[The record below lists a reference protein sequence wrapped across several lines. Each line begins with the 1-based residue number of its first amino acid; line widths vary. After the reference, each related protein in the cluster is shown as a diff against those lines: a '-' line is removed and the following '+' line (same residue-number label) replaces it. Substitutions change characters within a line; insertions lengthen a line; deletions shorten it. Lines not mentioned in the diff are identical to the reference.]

1 MRKPLLLLA
10 IALLTL
16 TSCSEKAQW
25 ISSRD
30 NKNQVNT
37 WIAFRKDLNI
47 NKVPTTAVA
56 RIAADSKY
64 WLMINGETVVRE
76 GALKR
81 GPNPDDTYCDEV
93 DLAPF
98 LHEGENQIAVL
109 LWYFGKDGFAH
120 NSSGRA
126 ALLLDCPKAGLR
138 SGSDW
143 IARIHPAFQNTTDPN
158 PNYRLA
164 ESNVR
169 FNATKDIH
177 EWEIMSREELDSLG
191 FQPAIVEGR
200 EGDFPWGKLVKRPI
214 PQWKD
219 FGVKEV
225 AFERR
230 GDTAVARLPYDM
242 QFTPVVTL
250 DAHQAARRVKIQT
263 DHAFTGAGDDIVHCL
278 RAEYVTVEGIQ
289 TYESLGWLNGDKLYV
304 IAPETIDIVSIG
316 YRESGYDTEPEGSF
330 HCGNDF
336 YNAFWQK
343 ALRTVYV
350 NMRDNFFDCP
360 DRERAQWWGDVVLTS
375 GELFY
380 SYSTSSHL
388 LVKKAIDELCAF
400 QREDGTLH
408 SPIPGNYQHELPGQM
423 LASVGKY
430 GIWNY
435 YMNTG
440 DLETLRNAYPAVKR
454 YLALWEFDET
464 GLTVFRKGGWTWG
477 DWGQHKDTRLIY
489 AALHAIALEGAALMA
504 KELGYAEDEAG
515 FKADREMVI
524 EGYNKCWNGTAYRSP
539 EYEDLTDD
547 RVQALAVIAGIAPQ
561 EYWPAI
567 TDFLKNT
574 AFASPYMEK
583 YVMEALFI
591 MGEGTYAL
599 EREQKRYTPMVSDT
613 EHTTLFELWQDAGK
627 GSNGGVNHAW
637 SGGPLTVIAQYLCGI
652 RPLTPGWRR
661 FEVKPDLCGWND
673 ISFSFPTVSGMIAF
687 EVDNDSWTITVPDG
701 SEATVYLPSGETE
714 TLSGG
719 KHNIDVTR

>member
-1 MRKPLLLLA
+1 MNRTFALLA
-10 IALLTL
+10 TALICL
-16 TSCSEKAQW
+16 SACSEKAEW

-30 NKNQVNT
+30 NKNQPNT
-37 WIAFRKDLNI
+37 WIAFRKDLDLNR
-47 NKVPTTAVA
+47 VPQSAVA

-64 WLMINGETVVRE
+64 WLMIDGVTVVRE
-76 GALKR
+76 GGLKR

-93 DLAPF
+93 DLAPY
-98 LHEGENQIAVL
+98 LHEGRNSISVL

-126 ALLLDCPKAGLR
+126 GLFLDCPKAGLR
-138 SGSDW
+138 SGADW
-143 IARIHPAFQNTTDPN
+143 LARIHPAFQNTVDPN

-169 FNATKDIH
+169 FNATKDIPG
-177 EWEIMSREELDSLG
+177 WETMDKEGLDTLG
-191 FQPAIVEGR
+191 FLPVITDGL
-200 EGDFPWGKLVKRPI
+200 EGDYPWGKLVKRPI

-250 DAHQAARRVKIQT
+250 DAHQAARRVRLQS
-263 DHAFTGAGDDIVHCL
+263 DHAFTGAGEDIVHCL
-278 RAEYVTVEGIQ
+278 RAEYVTVEGLQ
-289 TYESLGWLNGDKLYV
+289 TYESPGWINGDLLYV
-304 IAPETIDIVSIG
+304 IAPETIDIVSVG
-316 YRESGYDTEPEGSF
+316 YRESGYDTEAEGTF
-330 HCGNDF
+330 HCGNEF
-336 YNAFWQK
+336 YNRFWQK

-388 LVKKAIDELCAF
+388 LVKKAISELCAF

-408 SPIPGNYQHELPGQM
+408 SPVPGSYQHELPGQM

-440 DLETLRNAYPAVKR
+440 DIETLRGAYPAVKR
-454 YLALWEFDET
+454 YLALWECDET

-477 DWGQHKDTRLIY
+477 DWGSHKDTRLIY
-489 AALHAIALEGAALMA
+489 AAMHYMALDGAALMA
-504 KELGYAEDEAG
+504 EELGL
-515 FKADREMVI
+515 ADDAAAFRADMEKVRS
-524 EGYNKCWNGTAYRSP
+524 GYNSCWNGTEYRSP

-547 RVQALAVIAGIAPQ
+547 RVQALAVVAGIAP
-561 EYWPAI
+561 EGYWPAI
-567 TDFLKNT
+567 TKFLKST
-574 AFASPYMEK
+574 MFASPYMEK

-591 MGEGTYAL
+591 MGEGSYAL
-599 EREQKRYTPMVSDT
+599 DREQMRYAPMVNDT
-613 EHTTLFELWQDAGK
+613 QHTTLFELWEDAGK

-637 SGGPLTVIAQYLCGI
+637 SGGPLMILAQYLCGL
-652 RPLTPGWRR
+652 RPLTPGWRS
-661 FEVKPDLCGWND
+661 FEVRPDLCGWD
-673 ISFSFPTVSGMIAF
+673 DVAISFPTVSGTVAF
-687 EVDNDSWTITVPDG
+687 EAADGSWTVTVPD
-701 SEATVYLPSGETE
+701 SCEATVHMPSGEVR
-714 TLSGG
+714 TLAAG
-719 KHNIDVTR
+719 KTVIEVD